1 MRAQSL
7 WTEHAAFMNGLTSEG
22 FVVLGGPLG
31 EGAEVLLI
39 VDAAGPDV
47 IRTRLAADPWSPAG
61 LLEIVEIEPW
71 TILLDRDSAPA
82 SDRDLLIRAYEAF
95 NARDIDRALATMQP
109 HVEWSNGVDGGF
121 VHGRDA
127 VREYWTRQWR
137 LIDPHV
143 EPRRISTAGGQVVV
157 DVHQIVRDLSGTVLT
172 DHHVRHAYVIE
183 DGLIGRM
190 EIRRA

>member
-1 MRAQSL
+1 
-7 WTEHAAFMNGLTSEG
+7 MNGLTSEG

-31 EGAEVLLI
+31 EGAEVLLV

-82 SDRDLLIRAYEAF
+82 SDRDVLIRAYEAF

-137 LIDPHV
+137 LVDPHV
-143 EPRRISTAGGQVVV
+143 KPRRISTAGGRVVV
-157 DVHQIVRDLSGTVLT
+157 DVHEIVRDLSGTVVT